1 MLLQDRS
8 KTVALVNRPCRDEL
22 QLVSVSRW
30 LFVNLKNLAKRQSLE
45 SQCRTSLRDIS
56 RLSVR
61 ETYQLPNRHLGEV
74 TQAQVQLVAV
84 DFILQV
90 QHFAVFTH
98 SDVREE
104 KHKHP
109 NQLCEQL

>member
-8 KTVALVNRPCRDEL
+8 NTVALVNSACRDQL

-30 LFVNLKNLAKRQSLE
+30 LFLNLKNFAKRQSLE
-45 SQCRTSLRDIS
+45 SQCWTSLHETS
-56 RLSVR
+56 RPGVR
-61 ETYQLPNRHLGEV
+61 AERTYQLPDRHLGEV
-74 TQAQVQLVAV
+74 TQAQVQLVPV

-98 SDVREE
+98 SDV
-104 KHKHP
+104 
-109 NQLCEQL
+109 